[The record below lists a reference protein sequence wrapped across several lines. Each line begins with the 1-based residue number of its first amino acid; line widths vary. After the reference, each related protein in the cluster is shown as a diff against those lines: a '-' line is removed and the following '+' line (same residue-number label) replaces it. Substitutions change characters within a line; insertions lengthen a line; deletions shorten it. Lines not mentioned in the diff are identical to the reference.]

1 MMSPTPSRP
10 VGDPSELGGSWLMG
24 AVYSMGFYIALS
36 LVMTLGEGFGGL
48 VGWAWVLVVVA
59 WAVTAIRLAIPRAS
73 RKTGIGMIG
82 FVAVMAV
89 VFALVGALLSLVVR
103 H

>member
-1 MMSPTPSRP
+1 
-10 VGDPSELGGSWLMG
+10 MG

-59 WAVTAIRLAIPRAS
+59 WAVTAIRLAIPARHARRAS
-73 RKTGIGMIG
+73 
-82 FVAVMAV
+82 A
-89 VFALVGALLSLVVR
+89 
-103 H
+103 